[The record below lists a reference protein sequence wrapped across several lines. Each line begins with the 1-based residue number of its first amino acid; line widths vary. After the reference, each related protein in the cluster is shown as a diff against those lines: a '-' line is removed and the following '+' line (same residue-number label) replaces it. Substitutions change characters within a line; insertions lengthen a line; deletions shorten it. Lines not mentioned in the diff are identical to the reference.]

1 MSFESMLTFF
11 FAIFIFS
18 ITPGPGVFALIS
30 NSLSNGFKSSIP
42 LALGMTISDIVYLI
56 LAFYGLVSLAQNYAQ
71 IFDFIRIM
79 GGIYLVYLGY
89 KIFFSKSDDNIENE
103 KKSYKSFIKN
113 FLKGFFISAS
123 NPKVIIFYI
132 AFLPTF
138 VDINNLS
145 RNDMIISSFIT
156 FFALMSGLLLISFW
170 ANKAKKAL
178 KSQKSIKILN
188 RSAGSIMAG
197 AGFYLLNE

>member
-1 MSFESMLTFF
+1 MSLESMITFF
-11 FAIFIFS
+11 LAIFIFS

-30 NSLSNGFKSSIP
+30 NSLTNGFKSSIP

-56 LAFYGLVSLAQNYAQ
+56 LAFYGLVSIAQNYAQ
-71 IFDFIRIM
+71 AFDIIRVL
-79 GGIYLVYLGY
+79 GGIYLIYLGY
-89 KIFFSKSDDNIENE
+89 RIFFTKAEDNIKN
-103 KKSYKSFIKN
+103 KKESYKSFIRS

-145 RNDMIISSFIT
+145 KNDMIISSFIT
-156 FFALMSGLLLISFW
+156 FFALMLGLLLISFW

-178 KSQKSIKILN
+178 KTPKSIKILN